1 MEISVVKYLR
11 GIVTFVLEK
20 DIYQNYLFE
29 KSPERNKFRV
39 KRHFFMKIV
48 SSSFQYLIQKMFFV
62 ALEK

>member
-1 MEISVVKYLR
+1 M
-11 GIVTFVLEK
+11 TFILEK